1 MVRYNLNISKFP
13 KEGLVMKMKR
23 SASTLA
29 FKKQTDVVEE
39 HLKTFDE
46 LDIDVFRPK
55 VGQIVGGTNH
65 ENQNYHT

>member
-1 MVRYNLNISKFP
+1 
-13 KEGLVMKMKR
+13 MKMKR